1 MSWLS
6 DIFAGGGEGLLKGVG
21 EVAKD
26 IREAITGK
34 SILDPNKQA
43 EIEAKLLEIQNK
55 SQELEY
61 LLIKAQ
67 TDINLE
73 EAKSPK
79 LFVSGWRPSIGWVCS
94 GALALNFIIIPLGI
108 WVAKYFKVEITPPTL
123 DIQMLSTI
131 LFALLGIGTMRTV
144 EKIKGAQ
151 NNH

>member
-6 DIFAGGGEGLLKGVG
+6 DIFAGSGEGLLKGVG

-43 EIEAKLLEIQNK
+43 EIELKLLELQNK
-55 SQELEY
+55 AEEWQY
-61 LLIKAQ
+61 LMMKAQ

-73 EAKSPK
+73 EAKSTNF
-79 LFVSGWRPSIGWVCS
+79 FVSGWRPSIGWVCS
-94 GALALNFIIIPLGI
+94 ASLAFNFIIMPMGI
-108 WVAKYFKVEITPPTL
+108 WVAKFFKFEIAPLTL
-123 DIQMLSTI
+123 DMQTLMTI

-144 EKIKGAQ
+144 EKLKGAQ
-151 NNH
+151 GNH